1 MDTLENVTMA
11 ETDRRERAVAESKRP
26 EGLEAVDLGLL
37 HGKLDVTG
45 LFRHVQSLR
54 LEISSHAELSGTR
67 LRLSEQNLRD

>member
-1 MDTLENVTMA
+1 LQYSVESGSDVQVVDL
-11 ETDRRERAVAESKRP
+11 AESKRP